1 MRKHLLLI
9 VSIFL
14 LIVSINFLVI
24 GTREDKS
31 TAIIVGIVLLIIVNL
46 FSIVRAFIYMRNAGK
61 NQKS

>member
-9 VSIFL
+9 VSIL
-14 LIVSINFLVI
+14 LFMVSITFLFI
-24 GTREDKS
+24 GIREYNS

-46 FSIVRAFIYMRNAGK
+46 FSIVRAFIYMRNVRK